1 VTRAQKLRVGA
12 GLTEDVARRAI
23 YVDTQGVQGALPVV
37 LGTLVEQRLDQV
49 VFDTDFA
56 DAALAKELRISSVE
70 AEAQSLLQLAQ
81 AEGRFVVGF
90 SPRSLMMMAAQAE
103 VDGLRS
109 VFHDVQQVA
118 TDWGERHGTVSKPG
132 PSLGSLLRLVG
143 RDCPP
148 GLDGK
153 TTTKRLRDVRAMI
166 QARGSYDAL
175 TPVAKGKWTKLLLHN
190 RRRCEGMRAL
200 LLALVEQ
207 AAVV

>member
-1 VTRAQKLRVGA
+1 MTRAQKLRVGA
-12 GLTEDVARRAI
+12 GLTEDAARRAI
-23 YVDTQGVQGALPVV
+23 YVDTQGVQGAPPVV

-81 AEGRFVVGF
+81 TEERFVVGF
-90 SPRSLMMMAAQAE
+90 SPRSLMMMTAQAE

-109 VFHDVQQVA
+109 VFHDVQQFA
-118 TDWGERHGTVSKPG
+118 ADWGERRGTVSKPG

-153 TTTKRLRDVRAMI
+153 ATTKRLRDVRSMI

-175 TPVAKGKWTKLLLHN
+175 TPVAKGKWTKLLLQN
-190 RRRCEGMRAL
+190 RARCEGMRAL
-200 LLALVEQ
+200 MLALVEQ